1 MRRNRLFANGAVFVF
16 FLFMLINAF
25 GLHEIRRFGEVGS
38 GFWPLLVLSSATIL
52 SFVSLIKEGRL
63 KNVEEEEGLE
73 KKEGYSRENR
83 VKVILSV
90 LCLLFYITV
99 MPFIGF
105 ILSTLLF
112 IFPLIFVLGE
122 RRKWVLMLSPLLV
135 TGLIVLVFGKL
146 IGMPLP
152 KGMGVFAAF
161 SRLFY

>member
-1 MRRNRLFANGAVFVF
+1 MKRNHLIANGAVFVF
-16 FLFMLINAF
+16 FLLMLIHAF

-38 GFWPLLVLSSATIL
+38 GFWPLLVLSSATLL
-52 SFVSLIKEGRL
+52 SFILWIKERGL
-63 KNVEEEEGLE
+63 KGVEKEDGLE
-73 KKEGYSRENR
+73 EKEEYSRENR
-83 VKVILSV
+83 LKVILSI
-90 LCLLFYITV
+90 LCLLFYIIV

-112 IFPLIFVLGE
+112 VFPLILVLGE
-122 RRKWVLMLSPLLV
+122 RRKWVLMFSPPLI

-146 IGMPLP
+146 IAIPLP